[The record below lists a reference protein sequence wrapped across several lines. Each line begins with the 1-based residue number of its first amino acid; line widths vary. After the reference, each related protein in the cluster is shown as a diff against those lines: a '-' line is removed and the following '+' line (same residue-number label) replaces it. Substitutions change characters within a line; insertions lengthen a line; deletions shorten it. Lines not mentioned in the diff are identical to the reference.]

1 MQEVKNFE
9 NIVVPGP
16 RTIKKPKYH
25 YMVVGGLL
33 VQLRGVPGGGQL
45 PPQYSG
51 ISAVKHVLAPPGGQS
66 LFSTCPPNIFLADTP
81 LVQRHRRHPR
91 ELPGQCYVNLSIW

>member
-45 PPQYSG
+45 PPPIFWDFGSKACPG
-51 ISAVKHVLAPPGGQS
+51 APWWS
-66 LFSTCPPNIFLADTP
+66 K
-81 LVQRHRRHPR
+81 
-91 ELPGQCYVNLSIW
+91 SI